1 MSAPP
6 PPPHDPKIE
15 RILLQTVPWEA
26 RKKGGSLLQDC
37 LRDLWEKAVSIGFN
51 YGEENLARAREEA
64 FSEGKEAGFKE
75 GVESGRETPEASEAA
90 VLREKA
96 LEAERVW
103 GYDVGWK
110 LCSEQLQ
117 LCALQASLAPPP
129 HSPRSL
135 SVTATQTDTIA
146 ITPVVDAAAA
156 AAALVPAHS
165 STPEPLDWA
174 EDAACL
180 PTLPLQAES
189 PPSTPRDFSAL
200 ITGSPQPFGS
210 LQRRR
215 RRSPRPPTSSSLQNH
230 SPQKHSICRPQK
242 KSTIHAAPRRKTPS
256 YYHLP
261 TSIAFRAPTAFP
273 PTDKPASQF
282 PLDWDQD
289 PRLRDL
295 SQALTALGWI
305 RAGGGA

>member
-146 ITPVVDAAAA
+146 TRPSSTLPPPPRPRPAFIYAGTFGLGRGRSLPSDIAVAGRITAVDSTRFLRSYNWLSAAFRKFAAA
-156 AAALVPAHS
+156 
-165 STPEPLDWA
+165 
-174 EDAACL
+174 
-180 PTLPLQAES
+180 
-189 PPSTPRDFSAL
+189 PSTLSATPDFIL
-200 ITGSPQPFGS
+200 FT
-210 LQRRR
+210 
-215 RRSPRPPTSSSLQNH
+215 
-230 SPQKHSICRPQK
+230 
-242 KSTIHAAPRRKTPS
+242 KSFAAEAF
-256 YYHLP
+256 HLP
-261 TSIAFRAPTAFP
+261 TTEKIDYSCSTRDVKHHRIIICRHLSPSARRLHSRRPTNPPRSSRSIGIKTPAFVT
-273 PTDKPASQF
+273 
-282 PLDWDQD
+282 
-289 PRLRDL
+289 
-295 SQALTALGWI
+295 
-305 RAGGGA
+305 